1 MPWLKFMQ
9 LMDLCNS
16 SEKKNG
22 ITKNNKN
29 KVSELH
35 VVESENLIFKGG
47 CYGHPETCFYRKC
60 LYYILDAAIPMG
72 PSEEEWLMAL
82 AFFHSWVDQGET

>member
-1 MPWLKFMQ
+1 MMPWLKFMQ

-22 ITKNNKN
+22 RSKNNKN

-47 CYGHPETCFYRKC
+47 CYGHQANVFPSKKF
-60 LYYILDAAIPMG
+60 ILHSRCCHSNG
-72 PSEEEWLMAL
+72 PFRGKLTDGL
-82 AFFHSWVDQGET
+82 GLLP